1 MNLDDYLQ
9 GLENST
15 SEDDMLS
22 KLVSDNNWDILLK
35 SDFDEV
41 VSDLKRS
48 GNYELIDRIL
58 GYTQEDNYRNY
69 FFNYV
74 PGTVL
79 LQVYNKVFGPSPKL
93 SIGDQEKQ
101 RQYNVTISLHPM
113 QATKLFNTGKKMEGK
128 TNNGAMAMVIRDLGA
143 YAKVK
148 KVPLCF
154 VRPNVY
160 FEPN

>member
-15 SEDDMLS
+15 SEEDLYS
-22 KLVSDNNWDILLK
+22 KLVFNDNWDILLRT
-35 SDFDEV
+35 DFDEV
-41 VSDLKRS
+41 VCDLRDS
-48 GNYELIDRIL
+48 SNYELINKMFDD
-58 GYTQEDNYRNY
+58 TQGDHYRNY
-69 FFNYV
+69 MFNYI
-74 PGTVL
+74 PGTIL
-79 LQVYNKVFGPSPKL
+79 LQVYNKVFGPSPRL
-93 SIGDQEKQ
+93 SIEDQEKQ
-101 RQYNVTISLHPM
+101 RQYDVTISLHPM